1 MSPIFLPRKSSAE
14 PPWSILLFH
23 LLNSFL
29 STPMF
34 CIFAQM
40 NEAFKPAEDF
50 NPAEDLENAEDFEHG
65 TTVGR

>member
-1 MSPIFLPRKSSAE
+1 
-14 PPWSILLFH
+14 
-23 LLNSFL
+23 
-29 STPMF
+29 MF